1 MATNFHDY
9 AHAARYYGCGYEPET
24 PQPSDDTERLYA
36 LKVITEACGYD
47 IPDALFDDLT
57 YSIDQ
62 DASDFGDETRSSE
75 NENDWHEEIER
86 VLAERITLPVA
97 LAMVPDI
104 QRQRLAYEERRHA
117 VYQIGRFA
125 ASLGLHA

>member
-1 MATNFHDY
+1 MFNTY
-9 AHAARYYGCGYEPET
+9 ADAARYYGKGCEADTPEPSSE
-24 PQPSDDTERLYA
+24 TERLYA

-47 IPDALFDDLT
+47 ISDVLFDDLK
-57 YSIDQ
+57 YSVDQ

-104 QRQRLAYEERRHA
+104 QRRRLAMADRVRA
-117 VYQIGRFA
+117 ISGVASFIV
-125 ASLGLHA
+125 SLGLSA